1 MFYVVFYILY
11 SVFYILYSVFC
22 VLYSILNSLFC
33 ILYSVFYVLCSVFCI
48 LYMEFCCILLNS
60 VFCWILYSVEFCILL
75 NSVFCCIVY
84 PVLCILYSDF
94 RGMEWA
100 EWTPPILQ
108 CTLLLRL
115 KTEEWSCR
123 AKHTQQVF
131 NPLIKT
137 TLAVCQWIYGNHKHT
152 GCPTKHDNWWIV

>member
-1 MFYVVFYILY
+1 MNTHLTGLFCVLCCV
-11 SVFYILYSVFC
+11 LYSVFC
-22 VLYSILNSLFC
+22 VLYFVFCILCSVFYIEFC
-33 ILYSVFYVLCSVFCI
+33 ILYSVFCVLCSVFCI
-48 LYMEFCCILLNS
+48 LYS
-60 VFCWILYSVEFCILL
+60 VYGILYSVFCCILL

-94 RGMEWA
+94 RGIEWS